1 MELMAEL
8 GADTATI
15 EIRVNGAPRSVAAGT
30 MLDRLV
36 AGLGLEP
43 RTTAIERNGEIAR
56 RAEWS
61 AIELVAGDRLEIV
74 HFVQGG

>member
-1 MELMAEL
+1 MRLMAEL

-15 EIRVNGAPRSVAAGT
+15 EIRINGAARRVAAGT
-30 MLDRLV
+30 TLDRLV
-36 AGLGLEP
+36 AELGREP
-43 RTTAIERNGEIAR
+43 RTMAIERNGEIAR